1 MAIIYTYD
9 TTFPESDDLLLG
21 TERNATLRQPTKNFK
36 VADLAKFIINTFNGT
51 DLAIPL
57 FFDITDPVTGRVDTE
72 LKDSILSQ
80 NAYPGGN
87 TITVAGNLKV
97 NAAIVDST
105 GKTGTTGQVLT
116 STVTGTSWENMVDS
130 SGVYPFIANTSPFV
144 ITINHPGTWGD
155 YPSVTV
161 VDNNKIVVLG
171 EVKYISTTQLTLT
184 FTATFSGTA
193 YLN

>member
-9 TTFPESDDLLLG
+9 TAFPESDDLLLG

-36 VADLAKFIINTFNGT
+36 VSDLAKFIINTFNGT
-51 DLAIPL
+51 DLTLPL
-57 FFDITDPVTGRVDTE
+57 FFDITDPATGRVDTE
-72 LKDSILSQ
+72 LRDSILSQ

-87 TITVAGNLKV
+87 TITVAGSLSV
-97 NAAIVDST
+97 TGSLADST
-105 GKTGTTGQVLT
+105 GSTGTAGQVLT
-116 STVTGTSWENMVDS
+116 STVTGTAWENVVDS
-130 SGVYPFIANTSPFV
+130 SGVYPFIAGSSPFV

-161 VDNNKIVVLG
+161 VDSNKIVVIG
-171 EVKYISTTQLTLT
+171 EVRYITTTQLTLT

>member
-1 MAIIYTYD
+1 MAIIYTYA

-36 VADLAKFIINTFNGT
+36 VSDLAKFIINTFNGT
-51 DLAIPL
+51 DLTLPL
-57 FFDITDPVTGRVDTE
+57 FFDITDPATGRVDTE
-72 LKDSILSQ
+72 LRDSILSQ

-87 TITVAGNLKV
+87 TLTVAGSLKV
-97 NAAIVDST
+97 TGAIIDST
-105 GKTGTTGQVLT
+105 NKTGTAGQVLT
-116 STVTGTSWENMVDS
+116 STVTGTAWENVVDS
-130 SGVYPFIANTSPFV
+130 SGVFPFIAGSSPFV

-161 VDNNKIVVLG
+161 VDSNKIVVIG
-171 EVKYISTTQLTLT
+171 EVRYITTTQLTLT

>member
-105 GKTGTTGQVLT
+105 GKTGATGQVLT

>member
-1 MAIIYTYD
+1 MAIIYTYP
-9 TTFPESDDLLLG
+9 TVIPEASDILLG
-21 TERNATLRQPTKNFK
+21 TEQDATLRTPTKNFK
-36 VADLAKFIINTFNGT
+36 IDEIAKFIIDSVSGT
-51 DLAIPL
+51 SLDIPL
-57 FFDITDPVTGRVDTE
+57 FFDVTDPVTGLVQTT
-72 LKDSILSQ
+72 LVDSIMSQ
-80 NAYPGGN
+80 DANPAG
-87 TITVAGNLKV
+87 TILTIAGNLSV
-97 NAAIVDST
+97 TGTFVDST
-105 GKTGTTGQVLT
+105 GRTGTQDQVLT
-116 STVTGTSWENMVDS
+116 STVTGTAWSNVVDS

-171 EVKYISTTQLTLT
+171 EIKYITTTQLILT

>member
-57 FFDITDPVTGRVDTE
+57 FFDVTDPVTGRVDTE

-87 TITVAGNLKV
+87 TITVAGNLRV

-130 SGVYPFIANTSPFV
+130 SGVYPFIASTSPFV

-171 EVKYISTTQLTLT
+171 EVRYISTTQLTLT

>member
-9 TTFPESDDLLLG
+9 TAFPESDDLLLG

-36 VADLAKFIINTFNGT
+36 VSDLAKFIINTFNGT
-51 DLAIPL
+51 DLTLPL
-57 FFDITDPVTGRVDTE
+57 FFDITDPKTGRVDTE
-72 LKDSILSQ
+72 LRDSILSQ

-87 TITVAGNLKV
+87 TITVAGNLSV
-97 NAAIVDST
+97 TGSLADST
-105 GKTGTTGQVLT
+105 GATGTAGQVLT
-116 STVTGTSWENMVDS
+116 STVTGTAWNNVVDS
-130 SGVYPFIANTSPFV
+130 SGVYPFIAGSSPFV

-161 VDNNKIVVLG
+161 VDSNKIVVIG
-171 EVKYISTTQLTLT
+171 EVRYITTTQLTLT

>member
-1 MAIIYTYD
+1 MAIIYTYA

-36 VADLAKFIINTFNGT
+36 VSDLAKFIINTFNGT
-51 DLAIPL
+51 DLTLPL
-57 FFDITDPVTGRVDTE
+57 FFDITDPATGRVDTE
-72 LKDSILSQ
+72 LRDSILSQ
-80 NAYPGGN
+80 NAYPNGN
-87 TITVAGNLKV
+87 TLTVAGSLKV
-97 NAAIVDST
+97 TGAFIDSANNA
-105 GKTGTTGQVLT
+105 GTAGQVLT
-116 STVTGTSWENMVDS
+116 STVTGTAWSNVVDS

-171 EVKYISTTQLTLT
+171 EIKYITTTQLTLT

>member
-130 SGVYPFIANTSPFV
+130 SGVYPFIASTSPFV

>member
-21 TERNATLRQPTKNFK
+21 TERNASLRQPTKNFK
-36 VADLAKFIINTFNGT
+36 VSDLAKFIINTFGGT
-51 DLAIPL
+51 NLTLPI
-57 FFDITDPVTGRVDTE
+57 FFSVTDPLTGRVDTE
-72 LKDSILSQ
+72 LRDSIISQ
-80 NAYPGGN
+80 NAYPGG
-87 TITVAGNLKV
+87 TTLTVAGNIAV
-97 NAAIVDST
+97 TGSFADST
-105 GKTGTTGQVLT
+105 GATGAAGQVLT
-116 STVTGTSWENMVDS
+116 STVTGTAWSNVVDS
-130 SGVYPFIANTSPFV
+130 SGVYPFVANTTPFV

-171 EVKYISTTQLTLT
+171 EIKYITTTQLTLT

>member
-57 FFDITDPVTGRVDTE
+57 FFDITDPV
-72 LKDSILSQ
+72 
-80 NAYPGGN
+80 
-87 TITVAGNLKV
+87 

-116 STVTGTSWENMVDS
+116 STITGTSWENMVDS
-130 SGVYPFIANTSPFV
+130 SGVYPFIASTSPFV

>member
-57 FFDITDPVTGRVDTE
+57 FFDVTDPVTGRVDTE

-87 TITVAGNLKV
+87 TITVAGNLRV

-130 SGVYPFIANTSPFV
+130 SGVYPFIASTSPFV

>member
-21 TERNATLRQPTKNFK
+21 TEKNATLRQPTKNFK

-57 FFDITDPVTGRVDTE
+57 FFDVTDPVTGRVDTE

-87 TITVAGNLKV
+87 TITVAGNLRV

-130 SGVYPFIANTSPFV
+130 SGVYPFIASTSPFV

-171 EVKYISTTQLTLT
+171 EVRYISTTQLTLT

>member
-57 FFDITDPVTGRVDTE
+57 FFDITDPTTGRVDTE

-116 STVTGTSWENMVDS
+116 STITGTSWENMVDS
-130 SGVYPFIANTSPFV
+130 SGVYPFIASTSPFV